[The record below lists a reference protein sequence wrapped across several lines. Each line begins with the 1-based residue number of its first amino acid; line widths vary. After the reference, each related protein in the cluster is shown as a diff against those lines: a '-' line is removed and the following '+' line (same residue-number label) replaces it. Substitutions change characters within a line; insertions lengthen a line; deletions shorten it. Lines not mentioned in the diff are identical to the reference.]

1 MLPVPPPQRGPAAR
15 RLVPVR
21 ARPNTGRSVP
31 RATPARSAR
40 PALGSAVG
48 RAPTP
53 MTDPHPAPP
62 SPPPSPPPPASG
74 RRSVVRSGRW
84 WRALLV
90 LVSTIVLVACGA
102 GWVSLRGV
110 AGADVIGA
118 STALDAEQ
126 NILLVGLDTRTDAQG
141 DPLPPE
147 QLAALHAGSSSDGG
161 DNTDTMIVIH
171 IPAGGGAAT
180 AFSIPRD
187 SYVQLA
193 GGFGNHKINSA
204 YTYGENAARPQLAA
218 QGMSGPELEV
228 AAAEAGARTA
238 IGTVQA
244 LTGLT
249 ITHYAAI
256 NLAAFDA
263 ISTAV
268 GGVQVCLSAP
278 TQDAFSGADFPAGV
292 QTISGAAALAFVR
305 QRHGLPDGDLD
316 RIRRQQVFMAA
327 MSSKLLSAGTL
338 TDPTALS
345 GIVAAVDND
354 VVLDQNWDPLSFAEQ
369 LHGLSAGAVTFQ
381 TVPTGTTDLATPA
394 DGTAIQIDP
403 AQVANFIQN
412 AINPAPPTTTAA
424 APGPARAPIHPDGSV
439 DSVEVLNGSG
449 RGGAAA
455 TAMSAL
461 TSAGFSPSDTGD
473 TDTRPSTTIAYAPA
487 DQPDADAAAAVLGP
501 GAALTPDDHLSP
513 SRLRITLGTDPP
525 TGTTTP
531 PAATPPP
538 APISASAIPCIP

>member
-1 MLPVPPPQRGPAAR
+1 M
-15 RLVPVR
+15 
-21 ARPNTGRSVP
+21 
-31 RATPARSAR
+31 
-40 PALGSAVG
+40 
-48 RAPTP
+48 
-53 MTDPHPAPP
+53 
-62 SPPPSPPPPASG
+62 
-74 RRSVVRSGRW
+74 VRSGRW

-90 LVSTIVLVACGA
+90 LVSSFVLVACGA

-126 NILLVGLDTRTDAQG
+126 NILLVGLDTRTDARG

-218 QGMSGPELEV
+218 QGMSGPALEV

-381 TVPTGTTDLATPA
+381 TVPTGTTDLATPT
-394 DGTAIQIDP
+394 DGIAIQVDP

-424 APGPARAPIHPDGSV
+424 APSSARAPIHADGSV

-473 TDTRPSTTIAYAPA
+473 TDTRPGTTIAYAPT
-487 DQPDADAAAAVLGP
+487 DQGDADAAPAVLGP
-501 GAALTPDDHLSP
+501 GVELTPDDQLSP
-513 SRLRITLGTDPP
+513 GRLRITLGTDEPV
-525 TGTTTP
+525 GTAATTP
-531 PAATPPP
+531 PTPTPL
-538 APISASAIPCIP
+538 PISAAAIPCIA

>member
-1 MLPVPPPQRGPAAR
+1 MPPAPPPQSRPVGR

-21 ARPNTGRSVP
+21 ARPNTGRSVSRSTPP
-31 RATPARSAR
+31 RTIPAALDRTVGQPATPGTDPR
-40 PALGSAVG
+40 
-48 RAPTP
+48 PTP
-53 MTDPHPAPP
+53 LPP
-62 SPPPSPPPPASG
+62 PPPPAAEP
-74 RRSVVRSGRW
+74 RSALRSGQA
-84 WRALLV
+84 WRAVLV
-90 LVSTIVLVACGA
+90 LLSIMVLVACGT

-118 STALDAEQ
+118 STAANAEQ
-126 NILLVGLDTRTDAQG
+126 NILLVGLDTRTDAHG

-147 QLAALHAGSSSDGG
+147 ELAALHAGSSSDGG

-193 GGFGNHKINSA
+193 GGYGNHKINSA

-218 QGMSGPELEV
+218 QGISGPELEV
-228 AAAEAGARTA
+228 AAAQGGARTA

-278 TQDAFSGADFPAGV
+278 THDDFSGADFPAGV

-305 QRHGLPDGDLD
+305 QRHGLPNGDLD

-338 TDPTALS
+338 ANPTALS
-345 GIVAAVDND
+345 GILQAVDND

-369 LHGLSAGAVTFQ
+369 LHGLSAGAVTFR
-381 TVPTGTTDLATPA
+381 TVPTGITDLQTLT
-394 DGTAIQIDP
+394 DGTAIEIDP
-403 AQVANFIQN
+403 AQVVSFIQN
-412 AINPAPPTTTAA
+412 AINPAPPTTTAT
-424 APGPARAPIHPDGSV
+424 APGSARAPIHPDGSV
-439 DSVEVLNGSG
+439 DSVEVLNGTG

-473 TDTRPSTTIAYAPA
+473 TGTQPSTTIAYAPA
-487 DQPDADAAAAVLGP
+487 DQSDAAAARTVLGP
-501 GAALTPDDHLSP
+501 DTALTPDDQLSP
-513 SRLRITLGTDPP
+513 GRLRVTLGTDPH
-525 TGTTTP
+525 TSTTTP
-531 PAATPPP
+531 PAPPP
-538 APISASAIPCIP
+538 PPISAAAIPCIP